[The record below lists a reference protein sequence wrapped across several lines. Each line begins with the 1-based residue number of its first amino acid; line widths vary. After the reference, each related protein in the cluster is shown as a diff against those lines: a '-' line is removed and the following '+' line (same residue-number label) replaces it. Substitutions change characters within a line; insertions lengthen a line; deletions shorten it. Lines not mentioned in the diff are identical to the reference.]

1 MLSSSS
7 YVLDLQSILDLKRV
21 LGFFFLLL
29 TIIKYCLCTPEWK
42 PFQMIFS
49 FDYHSLTAGHFGH
62 FAFFFSFMT
71 QSFFCAHLITPSLP
85 FTYLS
90 MITFHSYNFWHFSFR
105 ACFFSLCLC
114 LLLGQWNQFRHPVDT
129 THTHFWLSLG
139 SRQIKFCFLFHLVP
153 NILLRHY

>member
-7 YVLDLQSILDLKRV
+7 YVLDLQSILGLKRV

-49 FDYHSLTAGHFGH
+49 SDYQSLAAGHFGH
-62 FAFFFSFMT
+62 FAFFFFSLFFSFMT
-71 QSFFCAHLITPSLP
+71 QSFFCAHLVTPSLP

-90 MITFHSYNFWHFSFR
+90 IITFHSYNFWHFSFR
-105 ACFFSLCLC
+105 ACFFL
-114 LLLGQWNQFRHPVDT
+114 PV
-129 THTHFWLSLG
+129 
-139 SRQIKFCFLFHLVP
+139 LVP
-153 NILLRHY
+153 SPWTMKSVPSSC